1 MRVEFPETGAVIKG
15 EAGDNIGRG
24 DRTTLYLVDE
34 AAFLQRPLLI
44 DAALSQTTRCRIDL
58 SSVNGMANPFAQK
71 RHGGKIVDILSTLF
85 HQQSRKIGMIVPSVV
100 ISEKHTDMLEITEH
114 PVEVGAAVADHA
126 YKKPSE
132 VVMEVG
138 FAGGGALL
146 DFASNLTATSLLGLS
161 PQQTY
166 QEILDLQESRIP
178 FDVVTGKR
186 LYSNMLIR
194 ALEVTTDKTTENVLS
209 AVLTLREVLI
219 SRTQQITVADK
230 TNMKEGAS
238 TSAVQNSGNKTTKP
252 PDTSL
257 LKSITGNVA
266 SLLGGG

>member
-1 MRVEFPETGAVIKG
+1 M
-15 EAGDNIGRG
+15 
-24 DRTTLYLVDE
+24 
-34 AAFLQRPLLI
+34 
-44 DAALSQTTRCRIDL
+44 
-58 SSVNGMANPFAQK
+58 
-71 RHGGKIVDILSTLF
+71 DILSTLF

-166 QEILDLQESRIP
+166 QELLDLQESRIP

-186 LYSNMLIR
+186 LYL
-194 ALEVTTDKTTENVLS
+194 LFLG
-209 AVLTLREVLI
+209 EVLI

-238 TSAVQNSGNKTTKP
+238 TSAVQNSGNKTIKP
-252 PDTSL
+252 PDNSL

>member
-1 MRVEFPETGAVIKG
+1 MGQVMQSIIAEQVKYIKS
-15 EAGDNIGRG
+15 
-24 DRTTLYLVDE
+24 LPLE
-34 AAFLQRPLLI
+34 AADRVYDIQNRAIEAVVTGGRAEHFAKEI
-44 DAALSQTTRCRIDL
+44 AAS
-58 SSVNGMANPFAQK
+58 G
-71 RHGGKIVDILSTLF
+71 DI
-85 HQQSRKIGMIVPSVV
+85 
-100 ISEKHTDMLEITEH
+100 
-114 PVEVGAAVADHA
+114 EVGAAVADHA

-166 QEILDLQESRIP
+166 QELLDLQESRIP

-257 LKSITGNVA
+257 LKSITGNVV

>member
-1 MRVEFPETGAVIKG
+1 M
-15 EAGDNIGRG
+15 
-24 DRTTLYLVDE
+24 
-34 AAFLQRPLLI
+34 
-44 DAALSQTTRCRIDL
+44 
-58 SSVNGMANPFAQK
+58 
-71 RHGGKIVDILSTLF
+71 DILSTLF
-85 HQQSRKIGMIVPSVV
+85 HQQSRRIGVLIPSVV
-100 ISEKHTDMLEITEH
+100 VSEKHTDTLEITEH
-114 PVEVGAAVADHA
+114 PVEVSAAIADHA

-138 FAGGGALL
+138 FAGGGSLL

-194 ALEVTTDKTTENVLS
+194 ALEVTTDRTTENVLS

-219 SRTQQITVADK
+219 SQTQQVTVADK
-230 TNMKEGAS
+230 TDMKDGAS
-238 TSAVQNSGNKTTKP
+238 TSPVLNTGTKTIKP
-252 PDTSL
+252 PNTSL
-257 LKSITGNVA
+257 LQSGA
-266 SLLGGG
+266 AFLGLG